1 MDTGAV
7 PGFSKRSGGGG
18 GGGGPATNEHRRR
31 ELSGGGL
38 GHAPPENFENLSL

>member
-18 GGGGPATNEHRRR
+18 GGGGGGDQLPTSTEGASF
-31 ELSGGGL
+31 LGGGL
-38 GHAPPENFENLSL
+38 GHAPPRKF